1 MNLTVTQPGHII
13 PTGIAGFGYSG
24 KVFHA
29 PFVYAHAGYRLSAFV
44 TTGNEAAQLYP
55 SAKIYRSFKEI
66 LAAGDLELIV
76 LCTPHPLHVSQAIEA
91 MRAGKH
97 VVIEKPVAM
106 NSRDAGK
113 LISAASETGRQWF
126 PYHNRRWDGDFLTV
140 RQLISSGVL
149 GHIVEFGSHFDRY
162 SPVVM
167 RAGWRYLDEDGGGT
181 LFDLG
186 PHLIDQTI
194 ALFGK
199 PDSVWCKLYHQR
211 KESKASDSFDL
222 KLFYP
227 ETTASLSAGVFM
239 AESGPRFTVH
249 GTKGSFIKYGTDPQE
264 ARLKNGRKSGAPA
277 TGRELKKYYGTLTT
291 VSDGV
296 IKRQQIPT
304 FEGNYLRFYDNIYN
318 VLTSGQA
325 PEVSRED
332 AMSNLQITEAAIRS
346 NAEGRIVALV

>member
-1 MNLTVTQPGHII
+1 
-13 PTGIAGFGYSG
+13 
-24 KVFHA
+24 
-29 PFVYAHAGYRLSAFV
+29 
-44 TTGNEAAQLYP
+44 
-55 SAKIYRSFKEI
+55 
-66 LAAGDLELIV
+66 
-76 LCTPHPLHVSQAIEA
+76 
-91 MRAGKH
+91 
-97 VVIEKPVAM
+97 M

-113 LISAASETGRQWF
+113 LISTASETGRQWF

-149 GHIVEFGSHFDRY
+149 GQIVEFGSHFDRY
-162 SPVVM
+162 NPVVG
-167 RAGWRYLDEDGGGT
+167 RAGWRYLDDDGGGT

-186 PHLIDQTI
+186 PHLIDQAI

-199 PDSVWCKLYHQR
+199 PDSVWCKLYRQR

-239 AESGPRFTVH
+239 AEPGPRFVLH
-249 GTKGSFIKYGTDPQE
+249 GTKGSFVKYGTDPQE
-264 ARLKNGRKSGAPA
+264 ARLKNGWKAGAPA
-277 TGRELKKYYGTLTT
+277 TGRELKKHYGTLTT

-296 IKRQQIPT
+296 IKRQRIPT
-304 FEGNYLRFYDNIYN
+304 LDGNYLNFYDNIYN

-332 AMSNLQITEAAIRS
+332 ALLNLQITGAAIRS
-346 NAEGRIVALV
+346 DAEGRIVALV

>member
-29 PFVYAHAGYRLSAFV
+29 PFVHAHAGYRLSAFV

-194 ALFGK
+194 
-199 PDSVWCKLYHQR
+199 
-211 KESKASDSFDL
+211 
-222 KLFYP
+222 
-227 ETTASLSAGVFM
+227 
-239 AESGPRFTVH
+239 
-249 GTKGSFIKYGTDPQE
+249 
-264 ARLKNGRKSGAPA
+264 
-277 TGRELKKYYGTLTT
+277 
-291 VSDGV
+291 
-296 IKRQQIPT
+296 
-304 FEGNYLRFYDNIYN
+304 
-318 VLTSGQA
+318 
-325 PEVSRED
+325 
-332 AMSNLQITEAAIRS
+332 
-346 NAEGRIVALV
+346 